1 MERKFQIHI
10 QIRIWKRSFDVEVGN
25 EGQFII
31 FKLQTFEP
39 IFCIFVFRPNIVFL
53 MFSDVQCV
61 PLSKVYVLFLTKV
74 KILK

>member
-10 QIRIWKRSFDVEVGN
+10 QIRIWKRSFDVEVGS

-39 IFCIFVFRPNIVFL
+39 IFCIVVFL
-53 MFSDVQCV
+53 IFSDVQCV